1 MLKFFFYSVKW
12 KNMESLREAKFKA
25 IHRVVGVG
33 KVNFWA
39 IAGVGLST
47 DSYHS
52 HLYKRLKPITTM
64 SLAQIIELPSSRNDC
79 SLK

>member
-1 MLKFFFYSVKW
+1 
-12 KNMESLREAKFKA
+12 MESLREAKFKA

-64 SLAQIIELPSSRNDC
+64 SLAQIIELPSSRSDC